1 MSDASNGPE
10 TGGALTVAE
19 FCDTYSV
26 GRSLFY
32 EELKAGR
39 IEACKA
45 GKRTLI
51 LKDKAERWVKAL
63 PKLRAN
69 VR

>member
-1 MSDASNGPE
+1 MSDTTPE

-19 FCDTYSV
+19 FCETYGV

-39 IEACKA
+39 IEARKA

-51 LKDKAERWVKAL
+51 LRDEAERWARSL
-63 PKLRAN
+63 PKVENQRP
-69 VR
+69 VH

>member
-1 MSDASNGPE
+1 LVSPFA
-10 TGGALTVAE
+10 V
-19 FCDTYSV
+19 YSV

-39 IEACKA
+39 IEARKA

-51 LKDKAERWVKAL
+51 LKSVAERWARAL
-63 PKLRAN
+63 PKLETT
-69 VR
+69 